1 MRDSVGMVVVYMRSA
16 ALPVSRQITS
26 SRQSPNMSALSAGV
40 AFVPLFEAMPESES
54 SAVVFPASQFHLLIV
69 TPSSSSRSRSPSHQT
84 PKLIEGLVAEIC
96 TPRGPS
102 TALGVNCCAVY
113 MPPVLP
119 EAHIS

>member
-1 MRDSVGMVVVYMRSA
+1 MRSA
-16 ALPVSRQITS
+16 ALFVSRQITS
-26 SRQSPNMSALSAGV
+26 SRQSPSMSALKHGV

-54 SAVVFPASQFHLLIV
+54 SVVVFPWSQFHLLIV
-69 TPSSSSRSRSPSHQT
+69 VPSSNSRSRSPSHQT

-102 TALGVNCCAVY
+102 VELGVDRCAVY

>member
-1 MRDSVGMVVVYMRSA
+1 MRSA
-16 ALPVSRQITS
+16 ALPDSRQITS
-26 SRQSPNMSALSAGV
+26 SRQSPKMSALKHGV
-40 AFVPLFEAMPESES
+40 ALVPLLDAIPVSES
-54 SAVVFPASQFHLLIV
+54 SGVVFPASQFHLLIV
-69 TPSSSSRSRSPSHQT
+69 VPSSNSRNRSPSHQT

-102 TALGVNCCAVY
+102 TALGVDNCAVY

>member
-1 MRDSVGMVVVYMRSA
+1 MRVSVGMVVVYMRSA
-16 ALPVSRQITS
+16 ALFVSRQITS

-40 AFVPLFEAMPESES
+40 AFVPLLETMPESES
-54 SAVVFPASQFHLLIV
+54 SGVVFPWSQFHLLIV
-69 TPSSSSRSRSPSHQT
+69 VLSSSSRSRSPSHQT

-102 TALGVNCCAVY
+102 TAFGVDNWPVY